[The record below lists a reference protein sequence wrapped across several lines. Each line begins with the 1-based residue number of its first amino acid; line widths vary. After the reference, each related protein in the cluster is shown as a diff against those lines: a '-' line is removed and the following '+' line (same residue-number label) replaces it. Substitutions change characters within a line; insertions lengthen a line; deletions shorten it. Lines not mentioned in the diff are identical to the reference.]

1 MRWPAWQRRWA
12 LSDPSA
18 FTNITR
24 RADGT
29 ILVHAESRWVEA
41 HYEIAP
47 NDAPLL
53 AESLGVPIDLIAEG
67 WRDCGA
73 GNGPSATLAWFGDH
87 GIPFRTAFV
96 WMDME
101 D

>member
-1 MRWPAWQRRWA
+1 MWALRWA

-24 RADGT
+24 RADGA

-41 HYEIAP
+41 HYEISP
-47 NDAPLL
+47 DDAPLL
-53 AESLGVPIDLIAEG
+53 AASLGVPIDRIAEG
-67 WRDCGA
+67 WRDRSA
-73 GNGPSATLAWFGDH
+73 GRGPSATLAWLHDH
-87 GIPFRTAFV
+87 DIPFHTAFV